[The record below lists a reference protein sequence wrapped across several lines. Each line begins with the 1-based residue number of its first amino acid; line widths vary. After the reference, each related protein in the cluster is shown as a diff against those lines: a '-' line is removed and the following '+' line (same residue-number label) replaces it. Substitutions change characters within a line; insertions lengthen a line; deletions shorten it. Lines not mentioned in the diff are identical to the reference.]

1 MEVKIPNSL
10 EKDFPD
16 VSVLTLKDGYVR
28 ILCGSRPE
36 FAIDTVDKVAAEIT
50 ALNSHLERVSFE
62 KRTNRHGKVEGAL
75 VFKEK

>member
-16 VSVLTLKDGYVR
+16 VSVSAPKDGYVR
-28 ILCGSRPE
+28 ILCSSRPQ
-36 FAIDTVDKVAAEIT
+36 FAVDTVDKVAAEIIT
-50 ALNSHLERVSFE
+50 LNSHLERVSFV
-62 KRTNRHGKVEGAL
+62 RSTNRHGKVEGTL

>member
-16 VSVLTLKDGYVR
+16 VSVSVRKDGYVR
-28 ILCGSRPE
+28 ILCSSRPQ
-36 FAIDTVDKVAAEIT
+36 FAVDTVDKVAAEIT
-50 ALNSHLERVSFE
+50 TLNSHLERVSFV
-62 KRTNRHGKVEGAL
+62 RSTNRHGKVEGTL